1 MTVYRSP
8 YTVFKSIYGEYDP
21 DCIVH
26 IFSVWMSEEKS
37 AYLLEHPEAKRNQI
51 DGYFVEAELER
62 FFRWISGRTRAKTK
76 TYNPKSTQSSNLLAR
91 PIEMKPSRPE

>member
-8 YTVFKSIYGEYDP
+8 YTVFESIYGEYDP
-21 DCIVH
+21 DCIVPRH

-37 AYLLEHPEAKRNQI
+37 AYLLEHPEAKRNQM

-62 FFRWISGRTRAKTK
+62 FFRWISGRTRAALQVK
-76 TYNPKSTQSSNLLAR
+76 
-91 PIEMKPSRPE
+91 